1 MGEKGLHR
9 EICRPFL
16 EDITHKYMRE
26 KGAGVRM
33 KRVVRCFLYL
43 TFLITCCSYVYAQ
56 DESIER
62 NVYGKEEEF
71 VRSIPLDSFYAEECS
86 EKGTVETL
94 RYTCHSYALEAVTGE
109 SDIMVEKSMNVYLP
123 YGYDDNK
130 EYDVLY
136 LLHGTGGFEDYW
148 IGDSSTGRITCNVL
162 DNMIQRKECKPV
174 IVVSPTYYSPV
185 VSMGYRDMEPTELF
199 DTEKD
204 PYVRPVANVFL
215 ERIKK

>member
-1 MGEKGLHR
+1 MCIR
-9 EICRPFL
+9 DR
-16 EDITHKYMRE
+16 
-26 KGAGVRM
+26 
-33 KRVVRCFLYL
+33 
-43 TFLITCCSYVYAQ
+43 
-56 DESIER
+56 
-62 NVYGKEEEF
+62 
-71 VRSIPLDSFYAEECS
+71 FYAEECS

-204 PYVRPVANVFL
+204 PYADQWPMYFWKELRNDIIPLVESEYSTYCLLYTSRCV
-215 ERIKK
+215 